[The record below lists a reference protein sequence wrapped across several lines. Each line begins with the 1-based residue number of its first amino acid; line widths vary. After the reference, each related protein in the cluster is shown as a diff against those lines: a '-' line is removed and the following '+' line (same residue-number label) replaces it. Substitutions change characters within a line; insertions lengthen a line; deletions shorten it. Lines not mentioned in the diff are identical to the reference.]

1 MIRAKYVHE
10 FDPFD
15 EVSKAIME
23 SESYADQLINEYN
36 LKCEEIQITN
46 LSESVDDPYFS
57 EGAKEVV
64 EGIGK
69 AVETVINKV
78 IELIDKVVSTF
89 NQFIWNRKSDIEKMN
104 ALFKR
109 YPEYKTEIKLAL
121 DSGDL
126 NIKDIKSIQD
136 VMNGSY
142 DLLDKLNKG
151 KINPSEAESKF
162 QSLVNKFNKYGK
174 PIIEIAAG
182 VTTVITAAKAISS
195 LYPTLMKN
203 KIDKQ
208 ETKRTLEMM
217 KRAARMQNRED
228 RRTDGKPENPATARV
243 KNKIINGCCS
253 IVNTQLKGQ
262 NKIFGK
268 FGHWISSTLKRFES
282 TDYNDSMRLNVLDGD
297 RRRDN
302 SIKMRNSIDEYRAK
316 EKAKKEKDTPS
327 IKINPRLVK

>member
-89 NQFIWNRKSDIEKMN
+89 NEWVWSKKSDVSRLDAILKKHPN
-104 ALFKR
+104 LQSQ
-109 YPEYKTEIKLAL
+109 IKLAWEK
-121 DSGDL
+121 GDL
-126 NIKDIKSIQD
+126 NVRDIKSMQD
-136 VMNGSY
+136 VLNGSY
-142 DLLDKLNKG
+142 DLLDKINKG
-151 KINPSEAESKF
+151 KIDPSTAESKF
-162 QSLVNKFNKYGK
+162 DAIVSKFNKYGK

-282 TDYNDSMRLNVLDGD
+282 TDYNDSMRLNVLDRD

>member
-228 RRTDGKPENPATARV
+228 RRTDGKLENPATARV

-268 FGHWISSTLKRFES
+268 FGHWVSSTLKRFES
-282 TDYNDSMRLNVLDGD
+282 TDYNDSMRMNVLDRD

>member
-1 MIRAKYVHE
+1 MIRASYVHE
-10 FDPFD
+10 FDQFD
-15 EVSKAIME
+15 EVSKAILE
-23 SESYADQLINEYN
+23 SEALADQLINEYN
-36 LKCEEIQITN
+36 LNCDKIQIMN
-46 LSESVDDPYFS
+46 LCEDVDDPYFT
-57 EGAKEVV
+57 EGAKAVV

-69 AVETVINKV
+69 AVETVIDKL
-78 IELIDKVVSTF
+78 IELIDKVVNTF

-104 ALFKR
+104 VLFKR

-121 DSGDL
+121 DNGDL

-174 PIIEIAAG
+174 PLIEVAAG

-203 KIDKQ
+203 KFDKNEMKKTLQ
-208 ETKRTLEMM
+208 EM
-217 KRAARMQNRED
+217 KIAARIQKREERRAEGKHGNTEIIRIKNRI
-228 RRTDGKPENPATARV
+228 V
-243 KNKIINGCCS
+243 NGCAN
-253 IVNTQLKGQ
+253 IVNKQLSGQ

-268 FGHWISSTLKRFES
+268 FGRWLTSTLRGFTS
-282 TDYNDSMRLNVLDGD
+282 GD
-297 RRRDN
+297 RQDRDALRKLGADRRAEHGIRSKN
-302 SIKMRNSIDEYRAK
+302 MYDEYRIKETIRQNVANSAK
-316 EKAKKEKDTPS
+316 
-327 IKINPRLVK
+327 NRR